1 MTRRPSA
8 AEAIAMKAAAAV
20 AAQDQ
25 EEEAA
30 EMDAAE
36 QASPEPA
43 VPAFEPSMFKSTIE
57 QVAAVKLGAPR
68 GRPKG
73 RRPVASRQTVYLDE
87 RRHAALARIAEDR
100 GRSIHSLILEGI
112 DHVIGK
118 PAAKGWEQ

>member
-68 GRPKG
+68 GAPKG
-73 RRPVASRQTVYLDE
+73 AARLRRDRPSTWMNGATLPWLASPRT
-87 RRHAALARIAEDR
+87 AA
-100 GRSIHSLILEGI
+100 GRSIR
-112 DHVIGK
+112 
-118 PAAKGWEQ
+118 